1 MNFIKSR
8 KFLLLLRC
16 WGGVVCREWV
26 LSFVKWIACMDE
38 CSLVLFL
45 GCFLGGNE
53 VRWISLRKRVS
64 QPGTTSIC
72 SCCVILFIYWWI
84 VFTLILWRMF
94 ESVLGLLACRIFEVQ
109 SSSGFFLVLQGYISI
124 KYFEKCFVVV
134 LGKVYI
140 HWHWLFL
147 NSFFKILRE
156 REHRWARTSVEVG
169 VKGRG
174 GGRGILRISYVDSAL
189 SRESDPGLHPTTL
202 RSDLNRNQEWTLHRL
217 SHSGAPDYSL
227 NFWRNFPLRPLES
240 EGLFLNFQSYGI
252 NLHNSCWAIYIIF
265 IILPSLSCNPR
276 QPLSL

>member
-64 QPGTTSIC
+64 QPWTTSIC

-134 LGKVYI
+134 LEKVYI

-169 VKGRG
+169 GEGQRGRE
-174 GGRGILRISYVDSAL
+174 RDIENLLCRLCFEQRVW
-189 SRESDPGLHPTTL
+189 PGTPSHNPEIRPEQKPRMDTPPT
-202 RSDLNRNQEWTLHRL
+202 E
-217 SHSGAPDYSL
+217 
-227 NFWRNFPLRPLES
+227 PLRCPWLFFKLLAQFSIETFREWGSFLEFS
-240 EGLFLNFQSYGI
+240 KLWNKF
-252 NLHNSCWAIYIIF
+252 A
-265 IILPSLSCNPR
+265 
-276 QPLSL
+276 